1 MICQNCLKN
10 VATVHVTEIVEVVPA
25 QPVPPASPKSAKAPK
40 PPGAPGTL
48 DPNGPPGP
56 IGPNGPAGLEPE
68 RTVHEQHLCDVC
80 AQTMD
85 LPHTPAAKKTVAD
98 IWKLLQLSAQQTRK
112 KPGQTC
118 PSCGMTLDEFRKKG
132 RLGCPKDYEVFGAH
146 IGDLLER
153 VHGAR
158 THVGRVPGTSEAEME
173 RIKRVTDLRARLDA
187 AVRDEAYESAA
198 RLRDELK
205 ALEQAPEPL

>member
-10 VATVHVTEIVEVVPA
+10 VATVHVTEIVQPELGPA
-25 QPVPPASPKSAKAPK
+25 IEIALEQPGQPAKAADSSSK
-40 PPGAPGTL
+40 S
-48 DPNGPPGP
+48 
-56 IGPNGPAGLEPE
+56 
-68 RTVHEQHLCDVC
+68 VQEQHLCEVC
-80 AQTMD
+80 AQSMD
-85 LPHTPAAKKTVAD
+85 LPHMPASKKTVAD

-112 KPGQTC
+112 KGGQTC

-132 RLGCPKDYEVFGAH
+132 RLGCAKDYEVFGAH

-158 THVGRVPGTSEAEME
+158 THVGRIPGTSEADLE
-173 RIKRVTDLRARLDA
+173 RQKRLTDLRSQLDTA
-187 AVRDEAYESAA
+187 IREEAYESAA

-205 ALEQAPEPL
+205 TLEGGSSPS

>member
-10 VATVHVTEIVEVVPA
+10 VATVHVTEIAPPVALENGSPA
-25 QPVPPASPKSAKAPK
+25 APASAAHDATADASASADETSK
-40 PPGAPGTL
+40 L
-48 DPNGPPGP
+48 
-56 IGPNGPAGLEPE
+56 
-68 RTVHEQHLCDVC
+68 VQEQHLCEVC

-85 LPHTPAAKKTVAD
+85 LPHMPASKKTVAD

-112 KPGQTC
+112 KGGQTC

-132 RLGCPKDYEVFGAH
+132 RLGCAKDYEVFGAH

-158 THVGRVPGTSEAEME
+158 THVGRIPGTSEADLE
-173 RIKRVTDLRARLDA
+173 RQKRLTDLRSQLDA
-187 AVRDEAYESAA
+187 AIRDEAYESAA

-205 ALEQAPEPL
+205 TLEGGDSDA